1 MEDIYVL
8 EHIKELCQQ
17 RGWTYYKL
25 AKESNIPYSSLN
37 TIMKKQHIPSM
48 NNLIKICKG
57 FDITLSQFFS
67 GIDETTT
74 EQQELLKVWNLLNQ
88 DSKKLAMVYMYGLA
102 HKEIP
107 FNGECKNDI

>member
-1 MEDIYVL
+1 MEDIYVI

-37 TIMKKQHIPSM
+37 TMMNKQHIPSM

-57 FDITLSQFFS
+57 FDITLSQFFL
-67 GIDETTT
+67 GIDEITN
-74 EQQELLKVWNLLNQ
+74 EQEEVLKVWNLLDRN
-88 DSKKLAMVYMYGLA
+88 SKKLAMVYMHGLA
-102 HKEIP
+102 HKNAPIYE
-107 FNGECKNDI
+107 NN